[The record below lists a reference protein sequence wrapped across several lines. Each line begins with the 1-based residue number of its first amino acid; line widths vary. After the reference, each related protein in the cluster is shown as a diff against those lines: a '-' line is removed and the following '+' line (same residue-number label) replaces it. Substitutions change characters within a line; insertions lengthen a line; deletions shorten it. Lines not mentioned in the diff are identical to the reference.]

1 MTPYMILMTLII
13 GFLSLPIV
21 SLSQEQTTTVPQ
33 QTAPSQTTIQGTMPA
48 FPPSDKC
55 STSTPC
61 RNVAGEVVKIEESY
75 WIQQPDGTQTHVRVK
90 PGTKIESRVKV
101 GDNIAAQLTSS
112 GDAEAVLK
120 LHEKP
125 ASAVLPVPTKELG
138 DLR

>member
-1 MTPYMILMTLII
+1 MTPHMILMMLII
-13 GFLSLPIV
+13 GSLSVPTV
-21 SLSQEQTTTVPQ
+21 ALSQEQTIVPP
-33 QTAPSQTTIQGTMPA
+33 QTAPTIQGTMPA

-125 ASAVLPVPTKELG
+125 TSAVLPVPTKELG

>member
-1 MTPYMILMTLII
+1 MTPHMILIMLIM
-13 GFLSLPIV
+13 GFLSVPTV
-21 SLSQEQTTTVPQ
+21 ALSQEQTTTVPP
-33 QTAPSQTTIQGTMPA
+33 QTAPAIQGTLPA

-75 WIQQPDGTQTHVRVK
+75 WIRQSDGTQTHVRVK

-101 GDNIAAQLTSS
+101 GDNIAAQLTST
-112 GDAEAVLK
+112 GDAEAVLQ

-125 ASAVLPVPTKELG
+125 TSAVLPVPKKELG

>member
-1 MTPYMILMTLII
+1 M
-13 GFLSLPIV
+13 
-21 SLSQEQTTTVPQ
+21 
-33 QTAPSQTTIQGTMPA
+33 A
-48 FPPSDKC
+48 
-55 STSTPC
+55 
-61 RNVAGEVVKIEESY
+61 
-75 WIQQPDGTQTHVRVK
+75 RVK

-125 ASAVLPVPTKELG
+125 TSAVLPVPTKELG